1 MKNLY
6 LFLLSISC
14 FLGYSQDY
22 ILNENFKEARDI
34 KFRLAFEPD
43 WNRDFFIETNV
54 RPTITKT
61 PNKELAQL
69 LFGFDEDSDS
79 YYGLAIQYS
88 SNLNIYADY
97 YAVSSINNSTFIE
110 NNNEWQ
116 PTSIVNHSAYN
127 RLQIYKIDDE
137 LYFSIND
144 QVVAHI
150 SEIKAKGKELRLRTG
165 ESGISCEYI
174 HAYYLNDI
182 NKQDFKSKLTTQLA
196 QYKTSKIHHK
206 IANDYPKVEAL
217 KPPAKLPK
225 SSDEIST
232 YLPEYDAI
240 VVSNLN
246 YYDLKT
252 FNLLSNEDLQLR
264 LKKTVIRNNLS
275 RNAEILMPN
284 KPMQILEGYKYIDWL
299 NDKEIL
305 VCNNKNYRVYTYN
318 LDTKTYKKLFKGTY
332 GQKNFLSNNKR
343 YLSMGW
349 HVYDMLTGK
358 EIKFPNNF
366 NRRGKILSCFD
377 EYIIL
382 QEDLFA
388 TYKINIKTGKK
399 EFLREEGTYQGQ
411 YFIETNGRELNI
423 TDLITGKKV
432 VSNLQLLTGT
442 GKRYTFT
449 YFPERNEVFVSGYVD
464 ISPQFYFSYNDAVK
478 NTSAYIVNTKTNE
491 ITPFLLYKTSTE
503 MKKNEEALQAT
514 RAKGKQEVKQFL
526 SQFKTFGNSYT
537 LNYNNY
543 DYVNISSDPLM
554 NKNGIGGITHA
565 IGKFCTYDGG
575 AVLALGISNNQ
586 YTVELIT
593 VTYSVRGVHVRRKIL
608 GTTQVV
614 NGNTTQIAHV
624 YINRDSM
631 DDTKYT
637 LVVDDGRRSETK
649 LISNCNLY

>member
-1 MKNLY
+1 MKKLY

-22 ILNENFKEARDI
+22 ILNENFKEANDI

-43 WNRDFFIETNV
+43 WNRDFFIETNIRV
-54 RPTITKT
+54 AITNT
-61 PNKELAQL
+61 PNKEQAQL

-88 SNLNIYADY
+88 SKLNMYADY
-97 YAVSSINNSTFIE
+97 YAISSINHSTFIE

-116 PTSIVNHSAYN
+116 LTSIVNHSAYN

-165 ESGISCEYI
+165 ESGIACEYI

-182 NKQDFKSKLTTQLA
+182 NKQDLKDKLKAQLRQYKLT
-196 QYKTSKIHHK
+196 KIHHK
-206 IANDYPKVEAL
+206 IANDYPKVETL
-217 KPPAKLPK
+217 KSPLKIAK
-225 SSDEIST
+225 SSFEIST

-240 VVSNLN
+240 AISNLN

-252 FNLLSNEDLQLR
+252 FNLLSSEDLQLR
-264 LKKTVIRNNLS
+264 LKQTVIRNNLS

-305 VCNNKNYRVYTYN
+305 VCDNKNYRVYTYN
-318 LDTKTYKKLFKGTY
+318 LDTKTFKKRFKGNY

-343 YLSMGW
+343 YLCMGL

-358 EIKFPNNF
+358 EIKFPGNF
-366 NRRGKILSCFD
+366 NRRSEILSCFD
-377 EYIIL
+377 DYIIL
-382 QEDLFA
+382 HA
-388 TYKINIKTGKK
+388 NPNNYKVNLKTGEK
-399 EFLREEGTYQGQ
+399 EFLSKEGTYKDQ
-411 YFIETNGRELNI
+411 YFIEINGRELNI
-423 TDLITGKKV
+423 TDLITGEKV
-432 VSNLQLLTGT
+432 VSNLQLLIQTD
-442 GKRYTFT
+442 KWYDVT
-449 YFPERNEVFVSGYVD
+449 YFPERNEVYVQNSTD
-464 ISPQFYFSYNDAVK
+464 ISPKFYFSYNDAIK
-478 NTSAYIVNTKTNE
+478 NTSSYIVNTKTNE
-491 ITPFLLYKTSTE
+491 ITPFLLYKTSE
-503 MKKNEEALQAT
+503 DILKINEAFQAEKE
-514 RAKGKQEVKQFL
+514 KGKQEVEQFL
-526 SQFKTFGNSYT
+526 SQFKTFGSSYS

-565 IGKFCTYDGG
+565 IGKFCTSNGG
-575 AVLALGISNNQ
+575 AILALGISNNQ

-593 VTYSVRGVHVRRKIL
+593 VTYSVRGIHVRAKIL

-614 NGNTTQIAHV
+614 NGITTQIAHV
-624 YINRDSM
+624 NINRNSTDN
-631 DDTKYT
+631 TKYT
-637 LVVDDGRRSETK
+637 LKVNDGVLTELE